1 MNKKII
7 LSVAAAAT
15 IALTLTGCGSSG
27 DDDGSSL
34 SGVAVKADLNGSTV
48 TAGGETTTTDSSGK
62 WSFNGNFPAGTPFVS
77 ISGGNYNDGYV
88 GGNPHYA
95 DNNVTL
101 TATTAQVNA
110 GMEVS
115 MLTKLINE
123 FDGNITK
130 AGNVLGLD
138 LPAGANVSYLARNI
152 HAADFETRAVQIAAI
167 LGNSANVATTLA
179 SLEGNATNGKLS
191 LAQLKAI
198 APGLTTA
205 LDAMEEGNYAKGN
218 MLAADQNISGIDFG
232 ANHVIDVNGSA
243 YTLDGAS
250 TNNPLEYMGD
260 AITST
265 TMDTNQTE
273 VMFKL
278 VDANST
284 LTNVNGNTSLYVS
297 LSGLD
302 AANANSSYVMGL
314 TGITTTD
321 TSGVLTITYNSNGT
335 LATYAGSTL
344 AYSTSA
350 DSNATVLQG
359 TAGTPAD
366 FLSSGM
372 SYNIVN
378 VARFK
383 NYMDSIYASSSSA
396 TNGNFTSGMSNGN
409 YSLKVYVN
417 IADQN
422 MTTNSRV
429 TKLVASSMEKTTND
443 GATLFSGKKAYKV
456 LDANLSY

>member
-15 IALTLTGCGSSG
+15 IALTMTGCGSSGG

-48 TAGGETTTTDSSGK
+48 SAGGETTTTDSSGK

-77 ISGGNYNDGYV
+77 VSGGNYNDGYV

-101 TATTAQVNA
+101 TATTAQINA
-110 GMEVS
+110 GLEVS

-167 LGNSANVATTLA
+167 LGNSSNVTQTLA
-179 SLEGNATNGKLS
+179 SLEGNATSKLS
-191 LAQLKAI
+191 LLQLKAI

-218 MLAADQNISGIDFG
+218 MLAADQNVTGIDFG
-232 ANHVIDVNGSA
+232 ANNVIDVNGSMS
-243 YTLDGAS
+243 TVDGGT
-250 TNNPLEYMGD
+250 TNVTMDYKGS

-265 TMDTNQTE
+265 STSMDNNQTA

-321 TSGVLTITYNSNGT
+321 TSGVLTLTYTSNGT
-335 LATYAGSTL
+335 LATYANSNVS
-344 AYSTSA
+344 YSTSA
-350 DSNATVLQG
+350 DSNASVLQG
-359 TAGTPAD
+359 SSS
-366 FLSSGM
+366 FLSATSG
-372 SYNIVN
+372 YNVVN

-383 NYMDSIYASSSSA
+383 KYMDSIYASSNSNTSSIGYF
-396 TNGNFTSGMSNGN
+396 TNGMNSGN

-429 TKLVASSMEKTTND
+429 TKLVSNGMQTTTD
-443 GATLFSGKKAYKV
+443 SGTTLFSGAKAYKV